1 MIYVDFRKEL
11 VSKAENAF
19 SSRGWKIELFLE
31 GDSSTNQ
38 TDMEFIRQTNIKYF
52 SNTNEVLGGDFLR
65 MTKKRSDG
73 SAYFCRFEVKYLY
86 DEYNRKG
93 WDKIFNIIDVNVRS
107 VDDDELQANSLNSFE
122 EINNRLI
129 ARPLN
134 YDANKSELNGHVF
147 RQIGDFVIVLYMLV
161 SESKH
166 DLTSFKI
173 PESLLNDWGISN
185 DQALDR
191 AIENSSVLFPPLIY
205 LSKARIV
212 DETLLGMSYLPF
224 DVDNSTVGKMD
235 TLVVTTTKQS
245 NGSVAFFYPDMREK
259 LYKSFGKED
268 YYVVFTATTEF
279 HLHRCS
285 EFDLKDIQDSLR
297 ESNKRFPEESL
308 SHLVYRY
315 YGDRKELLP
324 IYD

>member
-129 ARPLN
+129 ARP
-134 YDANKSELNGHVF
+134 
-147 RQIGDFVIVLYMLV
+147 
-161 SESKH
+161 
-166 DLTSFKI
+166 
-173 PESLLNDWGISN
+173 
-185 DQALDR
+185 
-191 AIENSSVLFPPLIY
+191 
-205 LSKARIV
+205 
-212 DETLLGMSYLPF
+212 
-224 DVDNSTVGKMD
+224 
-235 TLVVTTTKQS
+235 
-245 NGSVAFFYPDMREK
+245 
-259 LYKSFGKED
+259 
-268 YYVVFTATTEF
+268 
-279 HLHRCS
+279 
-285 EFDLKDIQDSLR
+285 
-297 ESNKRFPEESL
+297 
-308 SHLVYRY
+308 
-315 YGDRKELLP
+315 
-324 IYD
+324 